1 MQLYMSYPKP
11 FELLGYQ
18 KRMAQAE
25 QRINFK
31 SLKASCKNC
40 SLVELCLPR
49 GLNKTDLGTL
59 DDVIQQ
65 RRLVQKGE
73 TIFRQGESSGCVYA
87 VRSGSVKTFTTA
99 KNGEEQILGFHL
111 PGELLGLDGLDNQI
125 HSCSGIS
132 LNTTTI
138 CELPINDLNVL
149 CVKIPGLQRQLL
161 SLISDEITKDHTMLL
176 LLARRNAEQ
185 KLATFLVSLSGRFK
199 ARGYS
204 ATEFDLTMSRY
215 DIGNYLGLADETV
228 SRLISKFRENK
239 VLDANR
245 KKISILNHKLLC
257 EIAEGDK
264 SLA

>member
-1 MQLYMSYPKP
+1 
-11 FELLGYQ
+11 
-18 KRMAQAE
+18 MADTE
-25 QRINFK
+25 HKINFK
-31 SLKASCKNC
+31 SLRASCQNC

-49 GLNKTDLGTL
+49 GLDKNDLSEL
-59 DDVIQQ
+59 DDLIQQ

-73 TIFRQGESSGCVYA
+73 TIFGQGRKTGCIFA

-125 HSCSGIS
+125 HSCSGVALDTS
-132 LNTTTI
+132 TI
-138 CELPINDLNVL
+138 CELPVNDLNVL
-149 CVKIPGLQRQLL
+149 CIKMPGLQQQLL

-185 KLATFLVSLSGRFK
+185 KLATFLLSLSNRFK
-199 ARGYS
+199 VRGYS
-204 ATEFDLTMSRY
+204 ADEFDLTMSRY

-239 VLDANR
+239 IINADR
-245 KKISILNHKLLC
+245 KKIQITDHNKLC
-257 EIAEGDK
+257 GIAEGDIA
-264 SLA
+264 LN